1 MALYTVRSP
10 SHITVRLQSAIE
22 FYGKK
27 QDAANQKY
35 FVQKMTSLNEQIK
48 TVLDRQQRINA
59 KSNNALSE
67 AQPQQR
73 ERSQPQTQN
82 AFRAMRKENEV
93 EFNKYTLSAQADKER
108 ASKAADT
115 VENKE
120 VASQQLKKDIAGQD
134 ARLKQRL
141 AERKRIR
148 SASSGI

>member
-1 MALYTVRSP
+1 M
-10 SHITVRLQSAIE
+10 RLQSAIE

-93 EFNKYTLSAQADKER
+93 EFNKYT
-108 ASKAADT
+108 
-115 VENKE
+115 
-120 VASQQLKKDIAGQD
+120 
-134 ARLKQRL
+134 
-141 AERKRIR
+141 
-148 SASSGI
+148 

>member
-1 MALYTVRSP
+1 MIELESLLQILSKGKPDENYSKTIGELMALYTVRSP

-93 EFNKYTLSAQADKER
+93 EFNKYT
-108 ASKAADT
+108 
-115 VENKE
+115 
-120 VASQQLKKDIAGQD
+120 
-134 ARLKQRL
+134 
-141 AERKRIR
+141 
-148 SASSGI
+148 